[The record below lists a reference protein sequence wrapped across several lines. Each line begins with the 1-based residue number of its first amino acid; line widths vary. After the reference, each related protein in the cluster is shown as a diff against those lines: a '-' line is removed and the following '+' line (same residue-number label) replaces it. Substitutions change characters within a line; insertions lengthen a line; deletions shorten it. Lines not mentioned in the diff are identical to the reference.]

1 MNEGSKLAGGFQ
13 WVDSGSLPEAQYNTR
28 IRSVIIPAM
37 ILPFLGALV
46 YFVFAGGGSLTKI
59 AYSATKL
66 FTFVWPVIAV
76 IFILKQKLKWPRI
89 KESHHWKTLPLGV
102 LVGAGIV
109 GLMLLLMQTSLGSQ
123 VKSSATNMQ
132 EAVGKFGLTQS
143 NYWLFAVFLSVCHSL
158 LEEYYW
164 RWFVFGGLHQMVS
177 PGWAHILAGTAF
189 MGYHIIV
196 LLQYF
201 PVPLTLFLS
210 LMIGV
215 GGVIWSWMY
224 LRQGSL
230 MGAWIAHMIV
240 DFGALWIGYQ
250 LIFGTKSS

>member
-1 MNEGSKLAGGFQ
+1 MNEGNKLAGGFQ

-46 YFVFAGGGSLTKI
+46 YFVFAGGGNLTKI

-76 IFILKQKLKWPRI
+76 IFILKQKLKWPRL

-109 GLMLLLMQTSLGSQ
+109 GLMFLLMQTSLGAQ
-123 VKSSATNMQ
+123 VKSSATTMR
-132 EAVGKFGLTQS
+132 EAVGEFGLTQS

-177 PGWAHILAGTAF
+177 PGWAHVLAGIAF
-189 MGYHIIV
+189 MGHHIIV

-201 PVPLTLFLS
+201 PVPLTLFLC

-224 LRQGSL
+224 MRQGSL

-250 LIFGTKSS
+250 LIFGATPA

>member
-1 MNEGSKLAGGFQ
+1 MNEGNKLAGGFQ
-13 WVDSGSLPEAQYNTR
+13 WVDSGSLPEAQYNPR

-46 YFVFAGGGSLTKI
+46 YFVFAGGGNLTKI

-76 IFILKQKLKWPRI
+76 IFILKQKLKWPRL

-109 GLMLLLMQTSLGSQ
+109 GLMFLLMQTSLGAQ
-123 VKSSATNMQ
+123 VKSSATTMR
-132 EAVGKFGLTQS
+132 EAVGEFGLTQS

-189 MGYHIIV
+189 MGHHIIV

-230 MGAWIAHMIV
+230 LGAWIAHMIV

>member
-1 MNEGSKLAGGFQ
+1 MNEGNKLAGGFQ

-46 YFVFAGGGSLTKI
+46 YFVFAGGGNLTKI

-89 KESHHWKTLPLGV
+89 KEFHHWKTLPLGV

-109 GLMLLLMQTSLGSQ
+109 GLMFLLMQTSLGSQ

-189 MGYHIIV
+189 MGHHIIV

-230 MGAWIAHMIV
+230 LGAWIAHMIV